1 MRKMKMKKNYLA
13 LGYMATL
20 MVCLS
25 GASAFSAE
33 LNCAA
38 APDCESLGY
47 TMAAKDCVDD
57 TIVKCPTDPTKIYC
71 KKKVA
76 EKCQVGSI
84 YYSDKTCS
92 TSVQS
97 GKTPIGVVF
106 DTGTGLITAK
116 GLIIALEEKTIADWG
131 PYGIDIPDLSNC
143 NYNQTLTCSTN
154 GKQNTSKIIAYG
166 KSSGNSYPAA
176 EYANGY
182 STAGTAAGDWFLPS
196 VAELSTL
203 YTNVNKINNTLL
215 KLNAGVIRLMEDNLY
230 WSSVEMSLYYAGVL
244 RMSDGY
250 AKLLGTKNDN
260 SKTNVRPVTTYS
272 ESIDA
277 LVPAL

>member
-1 MRKMKMKKNYLA
+1 MKMNKYF
-13 LGYMATL
+13 GYMATL

-47 TMAAKDCVDD
+47 TMAAKDCADD
-57 TIVKCPTDPTKIYC
+57 TIVKCPTDSSKIYC
-71 KKKVA
+71 KKKVV

-92 TSVQS
+92 LSVQS

-106 DTGTGLITAK
+106 DAGRLM

-143 NYNQTLTCSTN
+143 NYNQTLTCSTS
-154 GKQNTSKIIAYG
+154 GRQNTSKIIAYG
-166 KSSGNSYPAA
+166 KSSGNTYPAA

-196 VAELSTL
+196 VAELSKL

-250 AKLLGTKNDN
+250 AKLLGRKNDN